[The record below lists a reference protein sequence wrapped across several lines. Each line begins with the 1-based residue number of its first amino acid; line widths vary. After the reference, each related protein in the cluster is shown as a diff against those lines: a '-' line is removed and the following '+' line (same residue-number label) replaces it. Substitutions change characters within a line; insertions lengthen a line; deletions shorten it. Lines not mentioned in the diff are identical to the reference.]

1 MGREIVK
8 KQLLFLLISLVFLGP
23 VSFIFYW
30 GPRQEIVEKETVKSL
45 SRKRREHKE
54 LISFNVFFVFFFLN
68 DFTLDSFIPFLGQ
81 RFFNETI
88 VDQENERRV
97 RFLNEKK
104 TSVRTRRLLLFF

>member
-1 MGREIVK
+1 LGR
-8 KQLLFLLISLVFLGP
+8 FLLYFTGAQEVT
-23 VSFIFYW
+23 
-30 GPRQEIVEKETVKSL
+30 QEIVEKETVKSL

-88 VDQENERRV
+88 VDQENERI
-97 RFLNEKK
+97 
-104 TSVRTRRLLLFF
+104 